1 MLREIA
7 VGAVV
12 GMVVLGLPLA
22 ACTSGGLS
30 PSVRCQLDAL
40 KVLPSDPMMVTVR
53 DAIDVA
59 QRIRECK
66 RAHPDAGQ

>member
-7 VGAVV
+7 AGALV

-22 ACTSGGLS
+22 CTNGGLS